1 MGLAPASLR
10 VTVSVSSYRPISLA
24 VNGTAVLNFS
34 YFYKTLQTS
43 QFVVFI
49 VFIKPCYFH
58 ISLLNAIAIHIK
70 DSAGI
75 TD

>member
-1 MGLAPASLR
+1 M
-10 VTVSVSSYRPISLA
+10 
-24 VNGTAVLNFS
+24 LNFS
-34 YFYKTLQTS
+34 YFYKTLQTC

-49 VFIKPCYFH
+49 IFIEHCYFH
-58 ISLLNAIAIHIK
+58 ILLFNAIGIHIK